1 MAAVADS
8 SSFVAICR
16 CQNNTVVWEDVA
28 WHTQKLKLIIIL
40 GIMKI

>member
-1 MAAVADS
+1 MEAAADNTIYLKSAVAK
-8 SSFVAICR
+8 
-16 CQNNTVVWEDVA
+16 NNTVVWEDVA